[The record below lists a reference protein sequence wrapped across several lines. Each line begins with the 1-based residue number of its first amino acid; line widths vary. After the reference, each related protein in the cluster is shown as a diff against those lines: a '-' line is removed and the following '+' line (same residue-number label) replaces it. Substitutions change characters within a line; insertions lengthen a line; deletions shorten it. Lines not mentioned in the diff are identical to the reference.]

1 MMMTKARKFTHIME
15 GGEKMANEAVKDA
28 LKRHGVPQWELGK
41 ELNVSENTMYR
52 KLRTDLPKQEQEQ
65 LIRKVEEIASQR
77 EKDG

>member
-1 MMMTKARKFTHIME
+1 
-15 GGEKMANEAVKDA
+15 MANEAVKDA

-65 LIRKVEEIASQR
+65 LIRKVEEIASQK

>member
-1 MMMTKARKFTHIME
+1 
-15 GGEKMANEAVKDA
+15 MANEAVKDA
-28 LKRHGVPQWELGK
+28 LKRYGVPQWELGR

-65 LIRKVEEIASQR
+65 LIRKVEEIASQK

>member
-1 MMMTKARKFTHIME
+1 
-15 GGEKMANEAVKDA
+15 MANKAVKDA

-65 LIRKVEEIASQR
+65 LIRKVEEIASQK
-77 EKDG
+77 EKEG